1 MAAPYRVCVAR
12 KGKDGKT
19 FWTRIG
25 AAFQRE
31 SGGMSV
37 VLDALPIGNELMIF
51 PPDDGPMRGTPPNRT
66 AAGARNQDADDDGTY

>member
-51 PPDDGPMRGTPPNRT
+51 PPDDGPRRP
-66 AAGARNQDADDDGTY
+66 AAGARNEDADDASY

>member
-25 AAFQRE
+25 AAFPRE

-37 VLDALPIGNELMIF
+37 VLDALPIGNELVIF
-51 PPDDGPMRGTPPNRT
+51 PPDDPAKGGRPNRP
-66 AAGARNQDADDDGTY
+66 NPDADEAY